1 MDNIFGLLLALG
13 LVLLNAFFVAAEF
26 ALVSVRRSRVE
37 ALIEGG
43 NTTAKVVRSAIQD
56 LDRYIAATQLGIT
69 IASLGL
75 GWVGEPALGHIV
87 EPVLEAILEPIAH
100 ALPEGAIEVTSAAAI
115 GSVIAF
121 LIITFLHVVIG
132 ELMPKSI
139 ALQDPERTSLWVARP
154 IVWAAKLFHWP
165 IRALN
170 GTGNA
175 LLRLI
180 GVHPASGHE
189 LVHSVEELKILVR
202 SSAEGG
208 IFAGGEDNIVEAV
221 FEMGETRARQLMVP
235 RTEVVAFQADTLL
248 DDVIDQ
254 VAESALTKF
263 PVYEED
269 LDETIGILHVKDLL
283 RTMRHGEEPVS
294 LRALVRPALFV
305 PDAIPIGDLL
315 TRFRKEKQ
323 HLALLLDE
331 YGGTAGLITLEDLL
345 EEIVGDV
352 QDAFEPGEAEQ
363 ELLPD
368 GSALLSG
375 LMPIDEVNEDFGLE
389 LDHPNYD
396 TIAGYMLGRL
406 DRIAQVDDEVEA
418 DGVRLRVETLDGM
431 RIDRVRLIPQP
442 APDDPVSLLTVDEAT
457 PDEND
462 EAAEDNSEESP
473 DG

>member
-1 MDNIFGLLLALG
+1 MNNIFGLLLALG

-26 ALVSVRRSRVE
+26 ALVSVRRSRIE
-37 ALIEGG
+37 ELIEAG
-43 NTTAKVVRSAIQD
+43 NTTARVVRAAVHD

-69 IASLGL
+69 LASLGL
-75 GWVGEPALGHIV
+75 GWVGEPALGHLV
-87 EPVLEAILEPIAH
+87 EPLVESLLQPVAH
-100 ALPEGAIEVTSAAAI
+100 LLPTGTVETTSAVAI

-139 ALQDPERTSLWVARP
+139 ALQNPERTSLWVARP
-154 IVWAAKLFHWP
+154 IVWVARLFYLP

-180 GVHPASGHE
+180 GVRPASGHE

-202 SSAEGG
+202 SSAASGLLV
-208 IFAGGEDNIVEAV
+208 GGEDDIVEAV

-235 RTEVVAFQADTLL
+235 RTEIVAFQVDSPL
-248 DDVIDQ
+248 DEVIDQ

-263 PVYEED
+263 PVYEDD
-269 LDETIGILHVKDLL
+269 LDQTIGILHVKDLL
-283 RTMRHGEEPVS
+283 RALRRDGESVS
-294 LRALVRPALFV
+294 LRELARPALFV
-305 PDAIPIGDLL
+305 SESIPIADLL
-315 TRFRKEKQ
+315 RRFREEKQ

-352 QDAFEPGEAEQ
+352 QDAFQPDETEPQ
-363 ELLPD
+363 FLPD

-375 LMPIDEVNEDFGLE
+375 LMPIDEVNEHFGLN
-389 LDHPNYD
+389 LHDPNYE
-396 TIAGYMLGRL
+396 TIAGYVLGQL
-406 DRIAQVDDEVEA
+406 DRMAQVGDEVVSG
-418 DGVRLRVETLDGM
+418 GVRLRVEAMDGL
-431 RIDRVRLIPQP
+431 RVDRVRLTPLTSP
-442 APDDPVSLLTVDEAT
+442 AVDS
-457 PDEND
+457 
-462 EAAEDNSEESP
+462 AAPSDGDQVGAESP
-473 DG
+473 QRADR